1 MKGFTIE
8 QMIEGRKLKVLK
20 RFKKDKADVSGKKKR
35 KEKGWYCP
43 AK

>member
-8 QMIEGRKLKVLK
+8 QLLEGRKMKVLK
-20 RFKKDKADVSGKKKR
+20 RFKKDKADVSGKKRK
-35 KEKGWYCP
+35 KEKGWYCQ

>member
-8 QMIEGRKLKVLK
+8 QLLEGRKMKVLK
-20 RFKKDKADVSGKKKR
+20 RFKKDKADVSGKKRK
-35 KEKGWYCP
+35 KEKGCYCP